1 MATAAA
7 QSDLAIQSDLATQET
22 PACPN
27 CAQEMLGRY
36 CHDCGEKRIHGHDLT
51 LKHFLQ
57 HALHEFTHLDSKVFA
72 TVRYL
77 FTSPG
82 FLTQEFVAGRR
93 SRYMKPL
100 ALFLIASA
108 VFLIAS
114 SFVMLSGFDIRQ
126 ATKAD
131 KSRRADAAWEKL
143 AQKKHLPKE
152 VIVDR
157 IQETLH
163 KVTTAAQLANVL
175 AMAGL
180 LALLFRRH
188 YFVEHLV
195 FSLHFISFTYLAS
208 VVASPIYAMVTQ
220 FTWQSILLFVV
231 HTMVFYAYLALALRR
246 FYRESVAATV
256 VKGIV
261 AYVTTQVAFVFTLAV
276 ALIISVVRAAKS

>member
-1 MATAAA
+1 MAATP
-7 QSDLAIQSDLATQET
+7 QSSPTVAHDSLCANCTT
-22 PACPN
+22 PM
-27 CAQEMLGRY
+27 QGKY
-36 CHDCGEKRIHGHDLT
+36 CHACGERKVHEHDLT
-51 LKHFLQ
+51 LRHFFL
-57 HALHEFTHLDSKVFA
+57 HAVHEFTHLDSKVFA

-77 FTSPG
+77 FTRPG

-163 KVTTAAQLANVL
+163 KVTTAAQL
-175 AMAGL
+175 
-180 LALLFRRH
+180 
-188 YFVEHLV
+188 
-195 FSLHFISFTYLAS
+195 
-208 VVASPIYAMVTQ
+208 
-220 FTWQSILLFVV
+220 
-231 HTMVFYAYLALALRR
+231 
-246 FYRESVAATV
+246 
-256 VKGIV
+256 
-261 AYVTTQVAFVFTLAV
+261 
-276 ALIISVVRAAKS
+276 

>member
-1 MATAAA
+1 LT
-7 QSDLAIQSDLATQET
+7 
-22 PACPN
+22 
-27 CAQEMLGRY
+27 GKY
-36 CHDCGEKRIHGHDLT
+36 CHFCGEKKIHGHDLA
-51 LKHFLQ
+51 LKHFFL

-77 FTSPG
+77 FTRPG

-100 ALFLIASA
+100 SLFLIASA
-108 VFLIAS
+108 VFLIVS
-114 SFVMLSGFDIRQ
+114 SFVMLSGFDVRQ

-131 KSRRADAAWEKL
+131 RTGRADAAWEKL
-143 AQKKHLPKE
+143 AKKKHLPKE

-157 IQETLH
+157 VQDTVH

-180 LALLFRRH
+180 LALFFRRH

-195 FSLHFISFTYLAS
+195 FSLHFISFTYLVA
-208 VVASPIYAMVTQ
+208 VLASPLYAVVTHL
-220 FTWQSILLFVV
+220 TWQSILLAVASSLF
-231 HTMVFYAYLALALRR
+231 FYAYLTMGLRR
-246 FYRESVAATV
+246 FYRESMAASV

-261 AYVTTQVAFVFTLAV
+261 VYTIAQAAFIFTLILALVV
-276 ALIISVVRAAKS
+276 AVVRAAKS